1 MISARELATMLAL
14 LAGAGVL
21 LVVLRS
27 VQRKFRLAP
36 EVARK
41 LFHIG
46 GGALGLTL
54 PWLFDDLLPV
64 LILAFLVGSFF
75 LAIRLLPVLREGVGQ
90 VFLAV
95 QRESVGEFGYLASFC
110 LLFWLSHGN
119 KLLYTIPIMMVAL
132 ADALAAL
139 VGQTY
144 GKFQLH
150 MTGDRKSIEGAAT
163 FFLTAFFCVHIPV
176 LLWGETGRLESL
188 LIALNVSA
196 MVMLAEAAAWWGL
209 DNLIIPVWGYILLKS
224 LLLAGSVE
232 LVGDFTFLV
241 SLAGFMYYWRSR
253 ATLGDD
259 ALAGAVLWGYVV
271 WSVGGLPWTIAPL
284 LQFATYATLTVRTPL
299 DQVRNLPF
307 PVVLANIAASIP
319 WLLAYR
325 QTGDIALFT
334 PFAAC
339 FGANL
344 AIIALVR
351 VKFAYP
357 QMTMRSAVATGV
369 STGMIIVLPSLL
381 AVYWLHL
388 MTLTGAAA
396 TIIAISVAAVLFY
409 RIQPR
414 LSEMPVDYG
423 RWLRQALV
431 TGGCSIIAF
440 GMERGFSWALHQF
453 LLR

>member
-1 MISARELATMLAL
+1 VS
-14 LAGAGVL
+14 
-21 LVVLRS
+21 
-27 VQRKFRLAP
+27 
-36 EVARK
+36 RK

-46 GGALGLTL
+46 GGALGVAL
-54 PWLFDDLLPV
+54 PWLFDNLLPV
-64 LILAFLVGSFF
+64 LVLGLLIGGVF
-75 LAIRLLPVLREGVGQ
+75 LAIRSLPVLRDSVGQ

-95 QRESVGEFGYLASFC
+95 QRQSIGEFGFLASFC
-110 LLFWLSHGN
+110 LLFWLSRGD
-119 KLLYTIPIMMVAL
+119 KLLYTIPIMMVVL

-139 VGQTY
+139 VGRTY
-144 GKFQLH
+144 GRYQLH
-150 MTGDRKSIEGAAT
+150 MTGDRKSIEGTVA
-163 FFLTAFFCVHIPV
+163 FFLIAFFCVHIPV

-224 LLLAGSVE
+224 LLLAGSAG
-232 LVGDFTFLV
+232 LVGDFAFLA
-241 SLAGFMYYWRSR
+241 SLTAFMYYWRSR

-325 QTGDIALFT
+325 QTGDAELFT

-344 AIIALVR
+344 AIIALTR

-357 QMTMRSAVATGV
+357 HISMRSAVAAGV
-369 STGMIIVLPSLL
+369 ATGMIIVLPSLL
-381 AVYWLHL
+381 AVYWTHYLV
-388 MTLTGAAA
+388 LTGAAA
-396 TIIAISVAAVLFY
+396 ALIAISVAAGLFY
-409 RIQPR
+409 RLQPR
-414 LSEMPVDYG
+414 LPEMPIDYG
-423 RWLRQALV
+423 RWLRQALI
-431 TGGCSIIAF
+431 TGAGSVIAF
-440 GMERGFSWALHQF
+440 GIDRGLRWALHEYWQI
-453 LLR
+453 